1 MVVFAGGTKS
11 PSHLGANHSSH
22 GSSEME
28 ARRRAKKKK
37 ENKEKRKEES
47 EGTSGQV
54 ESRR

>member
-22 GSSEME
+22 GSSVME

-37 ENKEKRKEES
+37 KIKKKERKKARV
-47 EGTSGQV
+47 QV
-54 ESRR
+54 AR